1 MKPDKNFK
9 LPKTVK
15 RRLATM
21 TNSVERNVYK
31 NQMIQAELHSK
42 RMERVSKKDK
52 SKSNDED

>member
-52 SKSNDED
+52 SKSNDEE